1 MEKNIAEK
9 TVLYF
14 EKEEYNKRI
23 GSIGYFIRDYVQPLT
38 DELKTI
44 GVKLTKDLIFEII
57 NTPSTLTEY
66 FKNKAKED
74 SKTLAPVFVKYAEA
88 EYMKLIDKAYKLAM
102 SANEKMYTSEIEPS
116 FFKEN
121 TVFDE
126 NFKASTDPDYLHKL
140 REQHTHYLEDSEH
153 RIAIY
158 EQQKVVIR
166 ENEKLR
172 DLIFKGE
179 RLTKMDELMEKQRE
193 SGTHVNY
200 APKVGI
206 NPIVYPDAYNDG
218 ILEVDDEGVLTLNKE
233 VLALRI
239 K

>member
-1 MEKNIAEK
+1 M
-9 TVLYF
+9 LF
-14 EKEEYNKRI
+14 R
-23 GSIGYFIRDYVQPLT
+23 SPLI
-38 DELKTI
+38 DELKRLE
-44 GVKLTKDLIFEII
+44 VKITKDLIYEII
-57 NTPSTLTEY
+57 DTPSTLTAY

-74 SKTLAPVFVKYAEA
+74 SKSLAPVFAEYAEK
-88 EYMKLIDKAYKLAM
+88 EYLNKIEKGSRLALDASEKLYR
-102 SANEKMYTSEIEPS
+102 SELTLPFI
-116 FFKEN
+116 KEN
-121 TVFDE
+121 IVFDE
-126 NFKASTDPDYLHKL
+126 NFKASVDPEFTRKL
-140 REQHTHYLEDSEH
+140 RELYSEYLEDSEY
-153 RIAIY
+153 RMAIY

-206 NPIVYPDAYNDG
+206 NPIAYPDAYNDG

-233 VLALRI
+233 GLALRI